1 MSRNRIIYQSKALFI
16 GPNSTGVQT
25 WASGAATAAAWA
37 AAEAIQARG
46 RLVLRTAF

>member
-25 WASGAATAAAWA
+25 WPSNAATAADAKTGSPLDFF
-37 AAEAIQARG
+37 IN
-46 RLVLRTAF
+46 